1 MLQLKNISKTYTTGD
16 LTQTAL
22 SDVIV
27 NFRQSEFVAV
37 LGESGS
43 GKTTLLNVVGGLDRY
58 ESGDLIINEK
68 STKEYKDANW
78 DAYRNHSVGFV
89 FQSYN
94 LIPHQTVLANVEL
107 ALTLSGVPKVER
119 RQRAKNVL
127 EKVGLGDQLHKKPNQ
142 MSGGQMQRV
151 AIARALVNNPD
162 ILLADEPTGALD
174 SETSVQVIDLLKEI
188 AQDRLII
195 MVTHNPEIADQ
206 YANRIIHLKDGKVIN
221 DSNPYTDEDLA
232 ADTAKKATPKQFRKR
247 EQKKLKTS
255 MSFFT
260 ALSLS
265 LNNLLTKKART
276 FLTSFAGSIG
286 IIGIALILSLSSG
299 FQTYINT
306 VQADTLS
313 SYPLAIET
321 NALDL
326 SALMG
331 PQPGKSDEP
340 TQEYAD
346 GKIYANTDMIDSV
359 NNRTENTWE
368 NNLKDFKA
376 YLESKKGELDSYINA
391 IEYNYGV
398 TLNIYAPGT
407 SDGVTRL
414 NPSELSRSLRN
425 SGPMGQSSKMWDEL
439 IDNSTLLENQYDVL
453 AGSWPQSFNEVVVIV
468 NANNEIDE
476 QTLIALGIKDAATVM
491 QAIENRE
498 AYDPGQTEFSYEEIL
513 SKTFKLVLQPDYFS
527 FDKETGAWIDNSDD
541 ENHVINLVKNGTD
554 LKVAGIVKPSEQSV
568 AASSGSSIGYLKTLT
583 EYVIDQTNSREI
595 VKQQLKSTGTD
606 VFNNLPFEV
615 AKTDKAIEGTPA
627 QEETTTAP
635 AEKTTIAANIGAYF
649 TTPTVGSLS
658 FNGNAPNAAVVESTT
673 APTTMTEEDII
684 AYIEANYTGEEQE
697 KLLDFAQLF
706 LKPTRTL
713 SERKRLID
721 FFDEILADPKLD
733 EMLAGQDFEGM
744 GDISGQQIVNS
755 IGLMPERTKLPM
767 LTRIVQADSNP
778 DQSTK
783 PPVKPGTTDP
793 TKPTQPGQPE
803 QPDQPVD
810 EPEAPEPVPTVSKSN
825 LQENLD
831 ILGVADLST
840 PNSINLYPKNFQA
853 KDTLVQFIKDYNA
866 EMSAQG
872 KEENAI
878 EYTDYIGLI
887 MSSVTK
893 IINIVSYVLIAFVSI
908 SLVVSSIMIGII
920 TYISVLER
928 TKEIGILRSIG
939 ASKRDISRVFNAET
953 VLVGFTAG
961 ILGIVSTLLLCIPLN
976 IIIEKLAD
984 IAGVAALPLAGA
996 IALIFISV
1004 ILTTLAGLIPSRM
1017 AAKKDPVIALRT
1029 E

>member
-1 MLQLKNISKTYTTGD
+1 MLQLKNITKTYTTGD

-22 SDVIV
+22 SDVTV
-27 NFRQSEFVAV
+27 NFRKSEFVAV
-37 LGESGS
+37 LGQSGS
-43 GKTTLLNVVGGLDRY
+43 GKTTLLNIVGGLDRY
-58 ESGDLIINEK
+58 DSGDLIINEK
-68 STKEYKDANW
+68 STKQYKDAHW

-107 ALTLSGVPKVER
+107 ALTLSGVPKAER
-119 RQRAKNVL
+119 RQRAKDVL

-206 YANRIIHLKDGKVIN
+206 YANRIIYLKDGKVIN

-232 ADTAKKATPKQFRKR
+232 ADTAEKIVVQQPGKR
-247 EQKKLKTS
+247 DKKKLKTS

-265 LNNLLTKKART
+265 LNNLMTKKART

-299 FQTYINT
+299 FQTYINS

-313 SYPLAIET
+313 SYPLSIET
-321 NALDL
+321 DAIDL

-331 PQPGKSDEP
+331 PQPGKSDTP
-340 TQEYAD
+340 TKENTD

-368 NNLKDFKA
+368 NNLKDFKT

-391 IEYNYGV
+391 IEYNYGI
-398 TLNIYAPGT
+398 TLNIYAPDT
-407 SDGVTRL
+407 SDRITQL

-453 AGSWPQSFNEVVVIV
+453 AGGWPQSFNEVVVIV

-476 QTLIALGIKDAATVM
+476 QTLIALGIKDAAAVM
-491 QAIENRE
+491 EAIENRE
-498 AYDPGQTEFSYEEIL
+498 VYNPGQTEFTYEEIL

-527 FDKETGAWIDNSDD
+527 FDKEAGVWADKSDD
-541 ENHVINLVKNGTD
+541 EEYVMNLVKNGTD
-554 LKVAGIVKPSEQSV
+554 LKISGIVKPSEQSV

-595 VKQQLKSTGTD
+595 VKQQQKNTGMD
-606 VFNNLPFEV
+606 VFKNLPFEL
-615 AKTDKAIEGTPA
+615 AKADKPTAEPKI
-627 QEETTTAP
+627 QEEATTAP
-635 AEKTTIAANIGAYF
+635 AEKTTIAVNIGTSF
-649 TTPTVGSLS
+649 TTPTAGSLN
-658 FNGNAPNAAVVESTT
+658 FNGNGPNAAFVESTT
-673 APTTMTEEDII
+673 APATMTEEEIL
-684 AYIEANYTGEEQE
+684 AYIKATYTGEEQE
-697 KLLDFAQLF
+697 KLLDFAKLF
-706 LKPTRTL
+706 LKNTRTL
-713 SERKRLID
+713 SERKKMIAY
-721 FFDEILADPKLD
+721 FDEILA
-733 EMLAGQDFEGM
+733 EQNIEGM
-744 GDISGQQIVNS
+744 GKISGQEAYSYIQ
-755 IGLMPERTKLPM
+755 LMDKNTKLQV
-767 LTRIVQADSNP
+767 LTQIAQGAGNP
-778 DQSTK
+778 EQTTK

-793 TKPTQPGQPE
+793 AKPTQPGQPE
-803 QPDQPVD
+803 QPDQPVE
-810 EPEAPEPVPTVSKSN
+810 EPEVPEPIPTVSKSS
-825 LQENLD
+825 LEENLD

-872 KEENAI
+872 KVENAI

-953 VLVGFTAG
+953 LIVGFVAG
-961 ILGIVSTLLLCIPLN
+961 LMGIISTLLLCIPMN

-984 IAGVAALPLAGA
+984 IAGVAKLPPVGA
-996 IALIFISV
+996 IVLIIISV
-1004 ILTTLAGLIPSRM
+1004 VLTTLAGLIPSRM
-1017 AAKKDPVIALRT
+1017 AAKKDPVVALRT

>member
-1 MLQLKNISKTYTTGD
+1 MLQLKNITKTYTTGE

-22 SDVIV
+22 SDVSV
-27 NFRQSEFVAV
+27 NFRESEFVAV
-37 LGESGS
+37 LGQSGS

-58 ESGDLIINEK
+58 DSGDLIINEK
-68 STKEYKDANW
+68 STKEYKDAHW
-78 DAYRNHSVGFV
+78 DTYRNHSVGFV

-107 ALTLSGVPKVER
+107 ALTLSGVPKAER
-119 RQRAKNVL
+119 RQRAKDVL
-127 EKVGLGDQLHKKPNQ
+127 GKVGLGDQLHKKPNQ

-232 ADTAKKATPKQFRKR
+232 ADTAKKAAPREAGKR
-247 EQKKLKTS
+247 GEKKLKTS

-299 FQTYINT
+299 FQSYINS

-313 SYPLAIET
+313 SYPLSIET
-321 NALDL
+321 DALNL
-326 SALMG
+326 MALMG
-331 PQPGKSDEP
+331 PQPGMSDVP
-340 TQEYAD
+340 TKENTD

-368 NNLKDFKA
+368 NNLKNFKA
-376 YLESKKGELDSYINA
+376 YLESKSGELDSYINA
-391 IEYNYGV
+391 IEYNYGI
-398 TLNIYAPGT
+398 TLNIYAPDT
-407 SDGVTRL
+407 SDKITQL
-414 NPSELSRSLRN
+414 NPSELSGSLRGG
-425 SGPMGQSSKMWDEL
+425 SPMGPSSKMWREL
-439 IDNSTLLENQYDVL
+439 IDNSKLLENQYDVL
-453 AGSWPQSFNEVVVIV
+453 AGAWPQAFNEVVVIV

-476 QTLIALGIKDAATVM
+476 QTLIALGIKDAAAVM
-491 QAIENRE
+491 EAIENRE
-498 AYDPGQTEFSYEEIL
+498 VYDPGQTEFTYEEIL
-513 SKTFKLVLQPDYFS
+513 SKTFKLVLQPNYFS
-527 FDKETGAWIDNSDD
+527 LDEESGAWTDKSDD
-541 ENHVINLVKNGTD
+541 EKYMTDLVKKGTD
-554 LKVAGIVKPSEQSV
+554 LKVSGIVKPSEQSV
-568 AASSGSSIGYLKTLT
+568 AASSGSSIGYLKSLT
-583 EYVIDQTNSREI
+583 EYVIDQTNSCEI
-595 VKQQLKSTGTD
+595 VKQQLKNTGMD
-606 VFNNLPFEV
+606 IFKNLPFETTK
-615 AKTDKAIEGTPA
+615 ADKAAAETKA
-627 QEETTTAP
+627 QEEATAIPVESTTR
-635 AEKTTIAANIGAYF
+635 AANIGFSF
-649 TTPTVGSLS
+649 TTPTAGGLN
-658 FNGNAPNAAVVESTT
+658 FNGSAPSAAFVESTT
-673 APTTMTEEDII
+673 APVTMTEAEII
-684 AYIEANYTGEEQE
+684 DYIKANYTGQEQE
-697 KLLDFAQLF
+697 ALLDFAQLF
-706 LKPTRTL
+706 LKTTRTPG
-713 SERKRLID
+713 ERKKMIAY
-721 FFDEILADPKLD
+721 FDEILA
-733 EMLAGQDFEGM
+733 EQNIEGM
-744 GDISGQQIVNS
+744 GNISGQEAYSYIQ
-755 IGLMPERTKLPM
+755 LMDKSTKLQL
-767 LTRIVQADSNP
+767 LTQITQGAGKP
-778 DQSTK
+778 GETTK
-783 PPVKPGTTDP
+783 PPAKPGTTDP
-793 TKPTQPGQPE
+793 AKPTQPGQSE
-803 QPDQPVD
+803 QADPPVEEAE
-810 EPEAPEPVPTVSKSN
+810 EPEPIPTVSKSS

-840 PNSINLYPKNFQA
+840 PHSINLYPKNFQA
-853 KDTLVQFIKDYNA
+853 KDTLVQFIKDYNS
-866 EMSAQG
+866 EMSTQG

-953 VLVGFTAG
+953 LLVGFVAG
-961 ILGIVSTLLLCIPLN
+961 LMGIISTLLLCIPMN
-976 IIIEKLAD
+976 IIIEKLSD
-984 IAGVAALPLAGA
+984 IAGVAKLPPVGA
-996 IALIFISV
+996 IVLILISV
-1004 ILTTLAGLIPSRM
+1004 VLTALAGLIPSRM
-1017 AAKKDPVIALRT
+1017 AAKKDPVVALRT